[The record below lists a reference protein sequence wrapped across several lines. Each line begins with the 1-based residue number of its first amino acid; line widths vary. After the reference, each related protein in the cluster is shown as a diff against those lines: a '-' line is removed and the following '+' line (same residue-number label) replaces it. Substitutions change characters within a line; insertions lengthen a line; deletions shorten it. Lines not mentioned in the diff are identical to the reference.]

1 MSENTFQ
8 GDGIPEPATINDRF
22 RGQSFQHQPPPDL
35 YAMASPGNA
44 PGRVAKRREEHTN
57 KMDWIEVFIL
67 LYTAGHNLFNAFER
81 AQESWLMFL
90 FIAGG
95 VLSMEWY
102 LFQGQKAVKN
112 GEYTTRQKR
121 VFRGWGSLFFF
132 FIILGVLTASQAV
145 DGIANVFVEFHYH
158 WILPLGTVLLLPAL
172 WHLRSADEI
181 LQADNEAAN
190 LELLSMAEEKR
201 ALHSD
206 KYMDLMKRRD
216 ERVHV
221 WNLRNMLGDKI
232 DTLIQGTFRNSN
244 TKKQIEIKAKEEVPL
259 LLEKAG
265 ITDKPERSVK
275 G

>member
-1 MSENTFQ
+1 MKS
-8 GDGIPEPATINDRF
+8 
-22 RGQSFQHQPPPDL
+22 
-35 YAMASPGNA
+35 Y
-44 PGRVAKRREEHTN
+44 K
-57 KMDWIEVFIL
+57 
-67 LYTAGHNLFNAFER
+67 
-81 AQESWLMFL
+81 
-90 FIAGG
+90 
-95 VLSMEWY
+95 
-102 LFQGQKAVKN
+102 
-112 GEYTTRQKR
+112 
-121 VFRGWGSLFFF
+121 
-132 FIILGVLTASQAV
+132 
-145 DGIANVFVEFHYH
+145 
-158 WILPLGTVLLLPAL
+158 
-172 WHLRSADEI
+172 
-181 LQADNEAAN
+181 ADNEAAN

-265 ITDKPERSVK
+265 ITDKPKRSVK